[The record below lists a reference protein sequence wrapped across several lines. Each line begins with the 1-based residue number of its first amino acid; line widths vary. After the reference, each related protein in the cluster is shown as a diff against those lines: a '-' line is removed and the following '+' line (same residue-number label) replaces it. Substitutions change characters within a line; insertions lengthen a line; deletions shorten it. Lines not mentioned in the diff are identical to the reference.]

1 MCGWARKFSSR
12 RNATTIVLVDWVR
25 YVGLSTHSVVVLQQ
39 RQNQVDGLL
48 GMESLEV
55 CLGDLGGLA
64 INPECH

>member
-1 MCGWARKFSSR
+1 MVGLESFRLVGTPLQLF
-12 RNATTIVLVDWVR
+12 LVDWVR